1 MLALLSKDNFRMK
14 AAFLLA
20 PSVGWPTQKPDY
32 WLARYVRDR
41 RGPMKKIP
49 AARYQSPNEVD
60 RQIKEKQ
67 AMADALPPGDTKQKL
82 LIETA
87 RLRTYA
93 DIKRW
98 ASTG

>member
-1 MLALLSKDNFRMK
+1 
-14 AAFLLA
+14 
-20 PSVGWPTQKPDY
+20 
-32 WLARYVRDR
+32 
-41 RGPMKKIP
+41 MKKIP
-49 AARYQSPNEVD
+49 AARYQSPNEVE

-67 AMADALPPGDTKQKL
+67 SMADALPPGDTKQRL
-82 LIETA
+82 LIEIA